1 MITWELSSLKNIEEF
16 VMNIEERLL
25 FDISKNN
32 KYIILD
38 VDRTIISGTAW
49 FRACS
54 TPNLLINDIEIEE
67 FLLLNSLT
75 YDQMTM
81 SVEKFRKHTL
91 HLILKRIQKIFLD
104 SQNSVDE
111 LFYSSAKKI
120 VKDMNYY
127 RACANCIIE
136 LKKKYD
142 DKLCIIFL
150 SSGYRCFIKGVVDT
164 FLNLFFEE
172 KINYYVLGSE
182 VEYDGFQL
190 TETYFISQDNKEKIT
205 RFLASKDAKIIM
217 LADDSNEN
225 PNLFNFVTRQ
235 GGLALKIDYQKG
247 QLSSKVWEEAL
258 VSIKKEI
265 LLDFYRNQNDSTK
278 LLKKES
284 LNTFVA
290 FLDQQTD
297 VIGISRLNIEDYDS
311 LMSELNEV
319 LSKKSYSKYKQ
330 NLNELFFTKD
340 NFVYLRGPLYYY
352 WIPSGN
358 SNQSEVVF
366 NKFKKLVNL
375 LCNIQEILVGSV
387 LFERIKCSNISNLL
401 LLSILEHF
409 QHVYLVV
416 LNMIEKAEID
426 KNKPEIMHKHIEKQ
440 IQKITDLIFEIL
452 ELKFDFN
459 KLTSLFLELDLAM
472 LFENFCKHFKYHQ
485 GMREL
490 DNIVSIY
497 HSIKYI
503 VSSEQEFN
511 FDYLVQFFYGG
522 SVLGYSIV
530 SYLKANSITKHIP
543 KLLNSHYS
551 SKKEKRFG
559 TKLDVDY
566 FIPFSHLIYLSKIKS
581 GNNRILLFDN
591 NSTTLKTLKEVKIF
605 LEHYHNTVNCAV
617 VSFNYVNLVN
627 FKLNL
632 EPYEE
637 VIEDWED
644 ILNYQPAEEYITAFD
659 TWGTSQKGNYL
670 QNKFRED

>member
-1 MITWELSSLKNIEEF
+1 MKNIEEF
-16 VMNIEERLL
+16 VINMEERLL
-25 FDISKNN
+25 FEISKDN

-67 FLLLNSLT
+67 FLRLNRLT
-75 YDQMTM
+75 YEQRSM
-81 SVEKFRKHTL
+81 SVEKFRKNTL
-91 HLILKRIQKIFLD
+91 DLILKRIQKSILV
-104 SQNSVDE
+104 SQNSIDE

-127 RACANCIIE
+127 RACAECIIE
-136 LKKKYD
+136 LKKKYN
-142 DKLCIIFL
+142 DKLYIIFL
-150 SSGYRCFIKGVVDT
+150 SSGYRCFIEAVVDT

-172 KINYYVLGSE
+172 KINYYILGSE
-182 VEYDGFQL
+182 VEFNGYRL
-190 TETYFISQDNKEKIT
+190 IETNFISQNKKEKIT
-205 RFLASKDAKIIM
+205 RFLVSEGAKIIM

-225 PNLFNFVTRQ
+225 PNLYNFVTTQ

-247 QLSSKVWEEAL
+247 QLRSKVWEEAL
-258 VSIKKEI
+258 VSIKREI
-265 LLDFYRNQNDSTK
+265 LLEYYRNQNDSTR

-284 LNTFVA
+284 LNTFVN

-297 VIGISRLNIEDYDS
+297 IIGISRLNVEDYNS
-311 LMSELNEV
+311 LMGELKEV
-319 LSKKSYSKYKQ
+319 LSKNFHSKCKQ
-330 NLNELFFTKD
+330 NFNELFFTKE

-358 SNQSEVVF
+358 GKQSEVISD
-366 NKFKKLVNL
+366 NFKKLVTL
-375 LCNIQEILVGSV
+375 LSNVQEILVESK
-387 LFERIKCSNISNLL
+387 LLERIQSSNISNLL

-426 KNKPEIMHKHIEKQ
+426 KKKPNVMHKVIEKHVQ
-440 IQKITDLIFEIL
+440 NITDSIFEIL
-452 ELKFDFN
+452 ELKYDFG
-459 KLTSLFLELDLAM
+459 KLTTLFLELDLEM
-472 LFENFCKHFKYHQ
+472 LFENFCSHFDYHQ

-490 DNIVSIY
+490 DNLVSIY
-497 HSIKYI
+497 HSIKHI

-511 FDYLVQFFYGG
+511 FDYVVQFFYGG
-522 SVLGYSIV
+522 AVLGYSMV
-530 SYLKANSITKHIP
+530 SYLKVNNITKHIP

-551 SKKEKRFG
+551 SKKEIRFG

-566 FIPFSHLIYLSKIKS
+566 FIPFLHLLSLQKIKC

-591 NSTTLKTLKEVKIF
+591 NSTTLKTLKDVKVF
-605 LEHYHNTVNCAV
+605 LEHYYNIVNCAV
-617 VSFNYVNLVN
+617 VSFNYDNLVN

-632 EPYEE
+632 KPYEE
-637 VIEDWED
+637 PIEDWDD
-644 ILNYQPAEEYITAFD
+644 ILNYQTAEEYITAFD
-659 TWGTSQKGNYL
+659 TWGTSQKGTYL

>member
-1 MITWELSSLKNIEEF
+1 MKNIEEF
-16 VMNIEERLL
+16 VINMEERLL
-25 FDISKNN
+25 FEISKDN

-67 FLLLNSLT
+67 FLRLNRLT
-75 YDQMTM
+75 YEQRSM
-81 SVEKFRKHTL
+81 SVEKFRKNTL
-91 HLILKRIQKIFLD
+91 DLILKRIQKSILV
-104 SQNSVDE
+104 SQNSIDE

-127 RACANCIIE
+127 RACAECIIE
-136 LKKKYD
+136 LKKKYN
-142 DKLCIIFL
+142 DKLYIIFL
-150 SSGYRCFIKGVVDT
+150 SSGYRCFIEAVVDT

-172 KINYYVLGSE
+172 KINYYILGSE
-182 VEYDGFQL
+182 VEFNGYRL
-190 TETYFISQDNKEKIT
+190 IETNFISQNKKEKIT
-205 RFLASKDAKIIM
+205 RFLVSKGAKIIM

-225 PNLFNFVTRQ
+225 PNLYNFVTTQ

-247 QLSSKVWEEAL
+247 QLRSKVWEEAL
-258 VSIKKEI
+258 VSIKREI
-265 LLDFYRNQNDSTK
+265 LLEYYRNQNDSTR

-284 LNTFVA
+284 LNTFVN

-297 VIGISRLNIEDYDS
+297 IIGISRLNVEDYNS
-311 LMSELNEV
+311 LMGELKEV
-319 LSKKSYSKYKQ
+319 LSKNFYSKCKQ
-330 NLNELFFTKD
+330 NFNELFFTKE

-358 SNQSEVVF
+358 GKQSEVISD
-366 NKFKKLVNL
+366 NFKKLVTL
-375 LCNIQEILVGSV
+375 LSNVQEILVESI
-387 LFERIKCSNISNLL
+387 LLERIQSSNISNLL

-426 KNKPEIMHKHIEKQ
+426 KKKPDVMHKVIEKHVQ
-440 IQKITDLIFEIL
+440 NITDSIFEIL
-452 ELKFDFN
+452 ELKYDFG
-459 KLTSLFLELDLAM
+459 KLTTLFLELDLEM
-472 LFENFCKHFKYHQ
+472 LFENFCSHFDYHQ

-490 DNIVSIY
+490 DNLVSIY
-497 HSIKYI
+497 HSIKHI

-511 FDYLVQFFYGG
+511 FDYVVQFFYGG
-522 SVLGYSIV
+522 AVLGYSMV
-530 SYLKANSITKHIP
+530 SYLKVNNITKHIP

-551 SKKEKRFG
+551 SKKEIRFG

-566 FIPFSHLIYLSKIKS
+566 FIPFSHLLSLQKIKC

-591 NSTTLKTLKEVKIF
+591 NSTTLKTLKDVKVF
-605 LEHYHNTVNCAV
+605 LEHYYNIVNCAV
-617 VSFNYVNLVN
+617 VSFNYDNLVN

-632 EPYEE
+632 KPYEE
-637 VIEDWED
+637 PIEDWDD
-644 ILNYQPAEEYITAFD
+644 ILNYQTAEEYITAFD
-659 TWGTSQKGNYL
+659 TWGTSQKGTYL

>member
-1 MITWELSSLKNIEEF
+1 MENIEEF
-16 VMNIEERLL
+16 VINMEEKLL
-25 FDISKNN
+25 FEISKDN

-67 FLLLNSLT
+67 FLRLNRLT
-75 YDQMTM
+75 YEQRSM
-81 SVEKFRKHTL
+81 SVEKFRKNTL
-91 HLILKRIQKIFLD
+91 DLILKRIQKSILV
-104 SQNSVDE
+104 SQNSIDE

-127 RACANCIIE
+127 RACAECIME
-136 LKKKYD
+136 FKKKYN
-142 DKLCIIFL
+142 DKLYIIFL
-150 SSGYRCFIKGVVDT
+150 SSGYRCFIEAVVDT

-172 KINYYVLGSE
+172 EINYYILGSE
-182 VEYDGFQL
+182 VEFDGYRL
-190 TETYFISQDNKEKIT
+190 IETNFISQNKKEKIT
-205 RFLASKDAKIIM
+205 RFLVSKGAKIIM

-225 PNLFNFVTRQ
+225 PNLYNFVTTQ

-247 QLSSKVWEEAL
+247 QLRSKVWEEAL
-258 VSIKKEI
+258 VSIKREI
-265 LLDFYRNQNDSTK
+265 LLEYYRNQNDSTR
-278 LLKKES
+278 LLKKDS
-284 LNTFVA
+284 LNTFVN

-297 VIGISRLNIEDYDS
+297 IIGISRLNVEDYNS
-311 LMSELNEV
+311 LMGELKEV
-319 LSKKSYSKYKQ
+319 LSKNFYSKCKQ
-330 NLNELFFTKD
+330 NFNELFFTKE

-358 SNQSEVVF
+358 GKQSEVISD
-366 NKFKKLVNL
+366 NFKKLVTL
-375 LCNIQEILVGSV
+375 LSNVQEILVESI
-387 LFERIKCSNISNLL
+387 LLERIQSSNISNLL

-416 LNMIEKAEID
+416 LNMIEKAAID
-426 KNKPEIMHKHIEKQ
+426 KKKPDVMHKVIEKHVQ
-440 IQKITDLIFEIL
+440 NITDSIFEIL
-452 ELKFDFN
+452 ELKYDFG
-459 KLTSLFLELDLAM
+459 KLTTLFLELDLEM
-472 LFENFCKHFKYHQ
+472 LFENFCSHFDYHQ

-490 DNIVSIY
+490 DNLVSIY
-497 HSIKYI
+497 HSIKHI

-511 FDYLVQFFYGG
+511 FDYVVQFFYGG
-522 SVLGYSIV
+522 AVLGYSMV
-530 SYLKANSITKHIP
+530 SYLKVNNITKHIP

-551 SKKEKRFG
+551 SKKEIRFG

-566 FIPFSHLIYLSKIKS
+566 FIPFSHLHSLQKIKC

-591 NSTTLKTLKEVKIF
+591 NSTTLKTLKDVKVF
-605 LEHYHNTVNCAV
+605 LEHYYNIVNCAV

-632 EPYEE
+632 KPYEE
-637 VIEDWED
+637 LIEDWDD
-644 ILNYQPAEEYITAFD
+644 ILNYQTAEEYITAFD
-659 TWGTSQKGNYL
+659 TWGTSQKGTYL

>member
-1 MITWELSSLKNIEEF
+1 MKNIEEF
-16 VMNIEERLL
+16 VTNMEERLL
-25 FDISKNN
+25 FEISKDN

-75 YDQMTM
+75 YDQRTM
-81 SVEKFRKHTL
+81 SVEKFRKNTL
-91 HLILKRIQKIFLD
+91 DLILKRIQKSFLD
-104 SQNSVDE
+104 SQNSIDE

-127 RACANCIIE
+127 RACAECIIE

-142 DKLCIIFL
+142 DKLYIIFL

-172 KINYYVLGSE
+172 KINYYILGSE
-182 VEYDGFQL
+182 VKYDGCRL
-190 TETYFISQDNKEKIT
+190 TETYFISQNNKEKIT
-205 RFLASKDAKIIM
+205 RFLASKGAKIIM

-225 PNLFNFVTRQ
+225 PNLYNFVTKQ

-247 QLSSKVWEEAL
+247 QLNSKVWEETL
-258 VSIKKEI
+258 VSIKREV
-265 LLDFYRNQNDSTK
+265 LLEYYRTQNDSTK

-284 LNTFVA
+284 LNTFVY

-297 VIGISRLNIEDYDS
+297 IIGISRLNVEDYNS
-311 LMSELNEV
+311 LMSELREV
-319 LSKKSYSKYKQ
+319 LSQKSYSKCKQ

-358 SNQSEVVF
+358 SNQSEVIS
-366 NKFKKLVNL
+366 NKFRKLVSL
-375 LCNIQEILVGSV
+375 LSNIQEILIEPI
-387 LFERIKCSNISNLL
+387 LFERIQCSNISILL
-401 LLSILEHF
+401 LLSIIEHF

-426 KNKPEIMHKHIEKQ
+426 KKKPEVMHKVIEKQ
-440 IQKITDLIFEIL
+440 VQNITDLIFEIL
-452 ELKFDFN
+452 ELKFDFG
-459 KLTSLFLELDLAM
+459 KMTSLFLELDLEM
-472 LFENFCKHFKYHQ
+472 LFENFCNHFKYHQ

-497 HSIKYI
+497 HSIKHI
-503 VSSEQEFN
+503 VSSEEEFN
-511 FDYLVQFFYGG
+511 FDYVVQFFYGG
-522 SVLGYSIV
+522 SVLGYSMV
-530 SYLKANSITKHIP
+530 SYLKVNNITKHIP
-543 KLLNSHYS
+543 NLLNSHYS
-551 SKKEKRFG
+551 SKKEKRLG
-559 TKLDVDY
+559 TKQDVDY
-566 FIPFSHLIYLSKIKS
+566 FIPFSHLIYLQKIKC

-591 NSTTLKTLKEVKIF
+591 NSTTLKTLKDVKVF
-605 LEHYHNTVNCAV
+605 LEHYHNIVNCAV
-617 VSFNYVNLVN
+617 VSFNYINLVN

-632 EPYEE
+632 KPYEE
-637 VIEDWED
+637 VVEDWED
-644 ILNYQPAEEYITAFD
+644 ILNYQTAEEYITAFD

-670 QNKFRED
+670 QNKFGED